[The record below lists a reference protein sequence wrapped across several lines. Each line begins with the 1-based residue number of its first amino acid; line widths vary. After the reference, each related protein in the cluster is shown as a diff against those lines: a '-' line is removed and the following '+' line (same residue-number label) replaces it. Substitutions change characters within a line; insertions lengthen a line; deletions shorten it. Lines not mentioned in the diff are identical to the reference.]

1 MARFVL
7 HKMAKTVTPLTNT
20 QVKQAKSKEKLYKLS
35 DGEGLQLRV
44 MPNGSKQWLL
54 DYQRPITKK
63 RTSLSLGSYPD
74 VSLADARKRKL
85 SARELLAN
93 DIDPKE
99 HRDDQHREKELA
111 AEHTLLKVATSWF
124 DLKKSKIAETT
135 AVSLW
140 RSLNNHVFPSLGH
153 RPIDKILA
161 PEAIKT
167 LKPLAAKGS
176 LETTSKLIGYLNEI
190 MIFAVNTGL
199 LHHNS
204 LAGIKAAFETPKSKN
219 MLALKPEELPE
230 LVKTLSYASIKITT
244 RCLIEWQLHTMVR
257 PSEAAGVTWAEID
270 LVAKCWTIPAERMK
284 KNRLHIVPLTD
295 QALAILELM
304 KPISAHLEFVF
315 PGDRKLSVSS
325 NSQTA
330 NKAIR
335 RMGFKGRLVAHG
347 MRSIASTTLNEQ
359 GFNHDVIE
367 AALAHVD
374 KNEVRRAY
382 NRADY
387 LERRRGMMQ
396 WWSNHIDRCSMGI
409 YNLSDTAP
417 ALKLVNG

>member
-1 MARFVL
+1 
-7 HKMAKTVTPLTNT
+7 MAKTVTPLTNT
-20 QVKQAKSKEKLYKLS
+20 QVKQAKSKDKLYKLS

-85 SARELLAN
+85 AARELLAN

-99 HRDDQHREKELA
+99 YRDDQHREKALA
-111 AEHTLLKVATSWF
+111 VDHTFLKVSTAWF
-124 DLKKSKIAETT
+124 ELKKSKIAETT
-135 AVSLW
+135 AISLW

-161 PEAIKT
+161 PEAIKV

-176 LETTSKLIGYLNEI
+176 LETTSKLIGYLNEV
-190 MIFAVNTGL
+190 MNYAVNTGL

-204 LAGIKAAFETPKSKN
+204 LAGIKAAFETPKSEN
-219 MLALKPEELPE
+219 MLTLKPEELPE
-230 LVKTLSYASIKITT
+230 LMKALSYASIKITT

-257 PSEAAGVTWAEID
+257 PSEASGATWAEID
-270 LVAKCWTIPAERMK
+270 LEAALWTIPAERMK
-284 KNRLHIVPLTD
+284 KKRQHVIPLTA

-304 KPISAHLEFVF
+304 KPISAHREFVF
-315 PGDRKLSVSS
+315 PGDRKPNEPS

-330 NKAIR
+330 NKALA

-347 MRSIASTTLNEQ
+347 LRSIASTTLNEQ
-359 GFNHDVIE
+359 GFDGDVIE

-382 NRADY
+382 NRAEY
-387 LERRRGMMQ
+387 LERRKALMN
-396 WWSNHIDRCSMGI
+396 WWSEHIEKAASGKMNMAAGI
-409 YNLSDTAP
+409 KNLQVVA
-417 ALKLVNG
+417 